1 MQFGLFGGAR
11 TKRSVGLEDSQGYQ
25 SFIDYVTEAD
35 RARLK
40 QLFMVEHHF
49 TGQGQVSASMT
60 VLAYLAA
67 RTQHI
72 RLGTAVVVLPWHN
85 PVLIAEQVATLDLLT
100 GGRVDFGVGKGYRK
114 AEFDGFCIPID
125 EATERFDE
133 AMEIIRK
140 AWTTEGRFCHHGKR
154 WHYENIVVEPEPL
167 QRPHPPLWLAA
178 GSHDSIRR
186 AAREGYNLL
195 LDQLAQTDQII
206 ERIAI
211 FREECG
217 QIGRAYDPHMV
228 ATARP
233 LQMFHHESERAAAYE
248 TRKRVVSVI
257 GDLARDKL
265 ADRVED
271 DTAPLLGTPEEVIA
285 RLKELE
291 AGGATNILLVDPN
304 ASVAN
309 LRAFAREVMPSFSAT
324 AFRRGRMSARLP
336 QAAGDLGQRH
346 ARRLDRRFG
355 ARHRPD
361 GQSAEGRACS
371 TCRRAPGPSTARRSA
386 PGGCSTSCSEL
397 EVRSV
402 FYVSGILAERYP
414 DLMKAI
420 AGAGH
425 AVAAHGWGQNII
437 PSYQT
442 ADEEA
447 HDLQR
452 CVKAIEQSHRASAAR
467 LAQPAL
473 HAERAH
479 VGAAGEIRVST
490 GTPTSSIPT
499 CPTAIDTPGGAIA
512 GVPFTMEV
520 NDMPLYVRYGAEPE
534 AFTRTLERI
543 VGNWPRLG
551 LPAAASTS
559 PCTPTS
565 SAGRSARSNS

>member
-11 TKRSVGLEDSQGYQ
+11 TKRSIGLEDSQGYQ

-35 RARLK
+35 RLGFK

-114 AEFDGFCIPID
+114 AEFEGFCIPID

-140 AWTTEGRFCHHGKR
+140 AWTTEGRFSHRSKH

-206 ERIAI
+206 QRIAI
-211 FREECG
+211 FREECAKV
-217 QIGRAYDPHMV
+217 GRAYDPLMV

-233 LQMFHHESERAAAYE
+233 LQMIHHESERAAAYE
-248 TRKRVVSVI
+248 TRKRVLSVI

-271 DTAPLLGTPEEVIA
+271 DTAPLLGLPDEVIA

-309 LRAFAREVMPSFSAT
+309 LRAFAREVMPAFT
-324 AFRRGRMSARLP
+324 A
-336 QAAGDLGQRH
+336 
-346 ARRLDRRFG
+346 
-355 ARHRPD
+355 
-361 GQSAEGRACS
+361 E
-371 TCRRAPGPSTARRSA
+371 RSA
-386 PGGCSTSCSEL
+386 A
-397 EVRSV
+397 
-402 FYVSGILAERYP
+402 AE
-414 DLMKAI
+414 
-420 AGAGH
+420 
-425 AVAAHGWGQNII
+425 
-437 PSYQT
+437 
-442 ADEEA
+442 
-447 HDLQR
+447 
-452 CVKAIEQSHRASAAR
+452 
-467 LAQPAL
+467 
-473 HAERAH
+473 
-479 VGAAGEIRVST
+479 
-490 GTPTSSIPT
+490 
-499 CPTAIDTPGGAIA
+499 
-512 GVPFTMEV
+512 
-520 NDMPLYVRYGAEPE
+520 
-534 AFTRTLERI
+534 
-543 VGNWPRLG
+543 
-551 LPAAASTS
+551 
-559 PCTPTS
+559 
-565 SAGRSARSNS
+565 